1 MFARRFSILIIFGQC
16 NRQFLQIRNCRGRAH
31 KPEGFGS
38 YQTRND
44 DRDICRPY
52 KSAFGG
58 IIVTESYIWRDE
70 RTAWRI
76 IEGEAVIVTPLDSK
90 VHILN
95 EVGTRIWELLE
106 GKEMKVGQIIEMICE
121 EFEVAQKKAEEDV
134 NKFVKEMCEKG
145 IVKIRAPGQKKS
157 IVHSP

>member
-1 MFARRFSILIIFGQC
+1 M
-16 NRQFLQIRNCRGRAH
+16 
-31 KPEGFGS
+31 
-38 YQTRND
+38 
-44 DRDICRPY
+44 
-52 KSAFGG
+52 
-58 IIVTESYIWRDE
+58 TESYIWRDE

-134 NKFVKEMCEKG
+134 DKFIKEMCEKG

>member
-1 MFARRFSILIIFGQC
+1 
-16 NRQFLQIRNCRGRAH
+16 
-31 KPEGFGS
+31 
-38 YQTRND
+38 
-44 DRDICRPY
+44 
-52 KSAFGG
+52 
-58 IIVTESYIWRDE
+58 VTESYIWRDE

-134 NKFVKEMCEKG
+134 DKFIKEMCEKG